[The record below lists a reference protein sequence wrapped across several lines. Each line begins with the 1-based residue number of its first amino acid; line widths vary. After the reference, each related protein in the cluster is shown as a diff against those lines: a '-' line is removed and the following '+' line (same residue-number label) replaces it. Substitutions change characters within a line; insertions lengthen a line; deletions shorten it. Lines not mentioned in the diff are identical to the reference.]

1 MNTLFPSELPTDR
14 SNEESL
20 QQTFEAMLA
29 EIKRMKFNEGEKKKL
44 IAMLIKYRTA
54 WNSYINRI
62 KPRQSR
68 AEMNSRKIKRGR
80 RLT

>member
-1 MNTLFPSELPTDR
+1 MNTHIPSEPNANR
-14 SNEESL
+14 INEESL

-29 EIKRMKFNEGEKKKL
+29 EIKRMNLHEGEKKKL
-44 IAMLIKYRTA
+44 ISMLIKYRTA

-68 AEMNSRKIKRGR
+68 AEINTR
-80 RLT
+80 RTRRSGEPT